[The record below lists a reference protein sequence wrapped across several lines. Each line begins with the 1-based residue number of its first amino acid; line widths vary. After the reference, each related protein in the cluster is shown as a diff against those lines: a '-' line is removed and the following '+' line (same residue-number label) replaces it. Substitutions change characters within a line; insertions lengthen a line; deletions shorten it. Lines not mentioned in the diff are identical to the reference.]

1 MKRMC
6 LALLLMAFVSM
17 AAAQPAPD
25 PVVSPVD
32 AGPAA
37 DADADANDETAG
49 DEEGTVLG
57 APEAHAEALERARHR
72 IAELEALLD
81 GEPLPGSRFETLFS
95 VDIRRPELR
104 DAERERLR
112 SLQVVAALVADSAEA
127 DDTDP
132 DGADAGVSDA
142 GPDAAPDAAHDAEI
156 DAGVADAGGAN
167 ADSGDDG
174 AGQPAEGEPAEGE
187 TAEGEPSEGE
197 PAEGETTDPAGSE
210 AALSD
215 AVAEELATL
224 EARANKLRFDLLA
237 LSEHDLDARLSALE
251 ARQSIDARI
260 AESEAAA
267 AEADE
272 ARRRAEEATVRANAE
287 ALAARNE
294 RERSIAES
302 RALLQGERA
311 AIAARLGEAA
321 RARQAGHE
329 AEERRLATIGDVQS
343 AIRAGDLSP
352 ERADEFYEAL
362 VDVLIDTRRAL
373 REALD
378 RRDELP
384 APASLTAGRETLR
397 ADIEETRLARE
408 EAQET
413 LQRLAREYVR
423 ALSSTLHD
431 GNELRL
437 ELLQFVSPARGDALV
452 GFGDEGRAQLLREV
466 GQLELM
472 TRATARRV
480 QEDLDTYPAQLWA
493 LATEPET
500 RSLFIS
506 LLGIIF
512 GTILLWRR
520 RETLAAYVGRRLAA
534 AVGPSRWRG
543 WVGRTFSR
551 AEAALGSLIAIVGT
565 MIAMSVG
572 RRLEFG
578 TGFELAVHVSIA
590 WGVYRL
596 CVRLVTHELSGRSSH
611 VRPEE
616 RKPVERSVTRIGR
629 FALISYLLLNM
640 SSGIV
645 GKGTL
650 HSYLVRVL
658 ILGSVVLGLATFF
671 RWRNA
676 IDRYYLETHPDG
688 RLVPAIKTGGVHIH
702 MPATLVALGVVTWD
716 WALETVQGLAG
727 GFALGRRTLA
737 FFSER
742 KVTSTDGVET
752 ANDAEGLPFELTP
765 APGACIDV
773 YPEMDALIARAGSE
787 RGGAFALVGECGS
800 GKTLWLEEAE
810 RKTGALSAVVPCE
823 CHDPAEFV
831 KWLPKAL
838 GHEGNLETLAEE
850 LANGPARTILLDEC
864 QNLFLRRIGGAE
876 PFVELATLV
885 GRTQHRVVWCCSFT
899 LHAWSYLRSAAAGQQ
914 MFESIVSL
922 SGWSEEDVE
931 QMCMRRIR
939 QAGLKV
945 DFGSM
950 VDPALIGRPRGRA
963 IQRAKEELFR
973 LLWHYS
979 GGNPRVALH
988 YWQRSLRPAGD
999 KRWSAKIFAK
1009 PDTEVLNQIH
1019 IETLFVLA
1027 SVTLHKNLSP
1037 TELASTLRISH
1048 VRSVSLLQLLET
1060 RSLLICEE
1068 GRYSLSTHWYREVII
1083 RLKRRRLL
1091 FS

>member
-1 MKRMC
+1 MRVRV
-6 LALLLMAFVSM
+6 ALLLTAFASV
-17 AAAQPAPD
+17 AIAQPAPEQ
-25 PVVSPVD
+25 PTSPVD
-32 AGPAA
+32 AGPDTGEVDAA
-37 DADADANDETAG
+37 GESPPPDASIAEEAEEPVEAPIEEDHEALAD
-49 DEEGTVLG
+49 
-57 APEAHAEALERARHR
+57 AEALERARHR
-72 IAELEALLD
+72 IVELEALLD

-95 VDIRRPELR
+95 VDVRRPELR
-104 DAERERLR
+104 RVERERLR
-112 SLQVVAALVADSAEA
+112 ALQVVAALVAADSTEETTG
-127 DDTDP
+127 D
-132 DGADAGVSDA
+132 ADAGVVDAGAADA
-142 GPDAAPDAAHDAEI
+142 GPDAGDAAV
-156 DAGVADAGGAN
+156 DAGDVDAGDATVTPEAT
-167 ADSGDDG
+167 ADS
-174 AGQPAEGEPAEGE
+174 
-187 TAEGEPSEGE
+187 
-197 PAEGETTDPAGSE
+197 SE
-210 AALSD
+210 AEAEAEAQTQAEADENEAL
-215 AVAEELATL
+215 VEVELAAL
-224 EARANKLRFDLLA
+224 EARANKLRFDLLS
-237 LSEHDLDARLSALE
+237 LPEHDLDVRLNALE

-272 ARRRAEEATVRANAE
+272 ARRRAEEATERANAD
-287 ALAARNE
+287 ARAARSE
-294 RERSIAES
+294 RERSIAEN

-321 RARQAGHE
+321 RARQAEHE
-329 AEERRLATIGDVQS
+329 AEERRLSTIGSVQS

-352 ERADEFYEAL
+352 ERADEFYESL

-378 RRDELP
+378 HREQLP
-384 APASLTAGRETLR
+384 APASLAATGRETLR
-397 ADIEETRLARE
+397 EDIEETRLTRV
-408 EAQET
+408 EAEET

-452 GFGDEGRAQLLREV
+452 GFGAEGRAQLLREV

-480 QEDLDTYPAQLWA
+480 REDVDTYPAQLWA

-500 RSLFIS
+500 RSTFMS
-506 LLGIIF
+506 LLGIMF
-512 GTILLWRR
+512 GTVLLWRR
-520 RETLAAYVGRRLAA
+520 RKILAAYVGRRLST
-534 AVGPSRWRG
+534 AVGRSRWRG
-543 WVGRTFSR
+543 WVGRAFAR
-551 AEAALGSLIAIVGT
+551 GEAVLGSLIAIVGT
-565 MIAMSVG
+565 ITAMSIG
-572 RRLEFG
+572 QRLEFG
-578 TGFELAVHVSIA
+578 TGFDLAVHVSIA

-596 CVRLVTHELSGRSSH
+596 AVRLVTHELSAHSSYL
-611 VRPEE
+611 RPEE
-616 RKPVERSVTRIGR
+616 RRPLEKSVARIGR
-629 FALISYLLLNM
+629 FVLISYLLLNM

-658 ILGSVVLGLATFF
+658 VICGVALGLATFF
-671 RWRNA
+671 RWRKS

-688 RLVPAIKTGGVHIH
+688 RLVPAIKTGGAHLH
-702 MPATLVALGVVTWD
+702 LPATLGALGVVTWD

-742 KVTSTDGVET
+742 KVVSTHGVE
-752 ANDAEGLPFELTP
+752 ASSEAGLPFELIP

-773 YPEMDALIARAGSE
+773 YPEMEALIARAGSH

-810 RKTGALSAVVPCE
+810 RKTDALSLVVPCE

-831 KWLPKAL
+831 RWLPKAL

-850 LANGPARTILLDEC
+850 LATGPARTILLDEC

-885 GRTQHRVVWCCSFT
+885 GRTQHRIVWCCSFT
-899 LHAWSYLRSAAAGQQ
+899 LHAWSYLRSAASGQQ

-922 SGWSEEDVE
+922 SGWTEKDVE

-939 QAGLKV
+939 QAGLKI

-950 VDPALIGRPRGRA
+950 VDAALVGRPRGRA

-988 YWQRSLRPAGD
+988 YWQRSLQNTGD
-999 KRWSAKIFAK
+999 MRWSAKIFAK
-1009 PDTEVLNQIH
+1009 PDTDVLDQIH

-1048 VRSVSLLQLLET
+1048 ARSVSLLQLLET